1 MDLRDLKTFLHL
13 AESRHFGRSARA
25 MHVSPSTLSRQI
37 QRLEEDL
44 GQPLFVRDNRTVT
57 LTEAGEELRVFAQQT
72 LLQYQQLRHT
82 LDQQGPSLSGELHI
96 FCSVTAAYSHLP
108 PILDRFRAE
117 HPSVEIKL
125 TTGDA
130 ADAMEKVATNEADL
144 AIAGKPETLPGAV
157 AFSMLENL
165 AVVLIAPALPCP
177 VRNQVS
183 VDEPDWSTV
192 PFIMA
197 DQGPVRRR
205 IELWFRRHKISN
217 PSIYATVGGH
227 EAMVSMVALGCGV
240 ALIPEIVLENSPEPV
255 RNQVSADEPDWSTV
269 PFIMADQGPVRRR
282 IELWFRRHKISNP
295 SIYATVGGHEA
306 MVSMVA
312 LGCGVALIPEIV
324 MENSPE
330 PVRNRVMILERSD
343 EKTPFELGVCVQK
356 KRLHEPLVDAFWKIV
371 LERKITE

>member
-1 MDLRDLKTFLHL
+1 
-13 AESRHFGRSARA
+13 

-57 LTEAGEELRVFAQQT
+57 LTEAGEELRTFAQQT
-72 LLQYQQLRHT
+72 LLQYQQLRHVI
-82 LDQQGPSLSGELHI
+82 DQQGPSLSGELHI

-108 PILDRFRAE
+108 PILDRFRAA

-125 TTGDA
+125 STGDA
-130 ADAMEKVATNEADL
+130 ADAMEKVVTGEADL
-144 AIAGKPETLPGAV
+144 AIAGKPETLPGSV

-177 VRNQVS
+177 VRNQVT
-183 VDEPDWSTV
+183 VERPDWSTV

-227 EAMVSMVALGCGV
+227 EAMVSMVAPMRRGAAAGSG
-240 ALIPEIVLENSPEPV
+240 AGEQSGAGT
-255 RNQVSADEPDWSTV
+255 Q
-269 PFIMADQGPVRRR
+269 QGDDP
-282 IELWFRRHKISNP
+282 
-295 SIYATVGGHEA
+295 
-306 MVSMVA
+306 
-312 LGCGVALIPEIV
+312 
-324 MENSPE
+324 
-330 PVRNRVMILERSD
+330 ERSD
-343 EKTPFELGVCVQK
+343 EQTPFELGVCAQK
-356 KRLHEPLVDAFWKIV
+356 SGCMSRLLMLSGKFFPTTNPREKSGMPGYAF
-371 LERKITE
+371 RRGTHSPAH

>member
-1 MDLRDLKTFLHL
+1 MDLRDLKMFLHL

-44 GQPLFVRDNRTVT
+44 GQPLFIRDNRAVT
-57 LTEAGEELRVFAQQT
+57 LTEAGDALRQFAQQT
-72 LLQYQQLRHT
+72 LLQYQQLRHAI
-82 LDQQGPSLSGELHI
+82 DQQGPTLSGELHL

-130 ADAMEKVATNEADL
+130 ADAVEKVNSGEADI
-144 AIAGKPETLPGAV
+144 AIAGKPEALPAAV

-165 AVVLIAPALPCP
+165 SVVLIAPALPCP
-177 VRNQVS
+177 VRAQVS
-183 VDEPDWSTV
+183 VPEPDWTKV
-192 PFIMA
+192 PFIMP

-217 PSIYATVGGH
+217 PFIYATVAGH

-240 ALIPEIVLENSPEPV
+240 ALIPEVVLENSPEPV
-255 RNQVSADEPDWSTV
+255 RN
-269 PFIMADQGPVRRR
+269 
-282 IELWFRRHKISNP
+282 
-295 SIYATVGGHEA
+295 
-306 MVSMVA
+306 
-312 LGCGVALIPEIV
+312 
-324 MENSPE
+324 
-330 PVRNRVMILERSD
+330 RVLILERSD
-343 EKTPFELGVCVQK
+343 EKTPFELGVCAQK
-356 KRLHEPLVDAFWKIV
+356 KRLHEPLVEAFWK
-371 LERKITE
+371 LLPGYR

>member
-1 MDLRDLKTFLHL
+1 MDLRDLKTFYHL
-13 AESRHFGRSARA
+13 AESRHFSRSARA

-82 LDQQGPSLSGELHI
+82 IDQQGPSLSGELHI
-96 FCSVTAAYSHLP
+96 FCSVTAAYGHLP

-117 HPSVEIKL
+117 QPSVEIKL

-130 ADAMEKVATNEADL
+130 ADAMEKVVTGEADL
-144 AIAGKPETLPGAV
+144 AIAGKPG
-157 AFSMLENL
+157 NL
-165 AVVLIAPALPCP
+165 ARRSGVFDAGESGSSADCPSAACP

-183 VDEPDWSTV
+183 VEKPDWSTV

-205 IELWFRRHKISN
+205 IELWFRRNKISN
-217 PSIYATVGGH
+217 LMIYATVGGH

-240 ALIPEIVLENSPEPV
+240 ALLPNWCWKT
-255 RNQVSADEPDWSTV
+255 A
-269 PFIMADQGPVRRR
+269 
-282 IELWFRRHKISNP
+282 
-295 SIYATVGGHEA
+295 
-306 MVSMVA
+306 
-312 LGCGVALIPEIV
+312 
-324 MENSPE
+324 
-330 PVRNRVMILERSD
+330 RNR
-343 EKTPFELGVCVQK
+343 CVT
-356 KRLHEPLVDAFWKIV
+356 A
-371 LERKITE
+371 

>member
-1 MDLRDLKTFLHL
+1 MNLRDLKTFLHL

-82 LDQQGPSLSGELHI
+82 IDQQGPSLSGELHI

-130 ADAMEKVATNEADL
+130 ADAMEKVVTGEADL

-165 AVVLIAPALPCP
+165 AVVLIACTQPFVLYRKAGREALDPQRSKETHFKIDYNGLR
-177 VRNQVS
+177 VHQGRDKAVIRWKQIIKVGKVS
-183 VDEPDWSTV
+183 D
-192 PFIMA
+192 
-197 DQGPVRRR
+197 
-205 IELWFRRHKISN
+205 
-217 PSIYATVGGH
+217 IYVLYLTKDRAY
-227 EAMVSMVALGCGV
+227 LF
-240 ALIPEIVLENSPEPV
+240 PQRVLEGGKKEQFLNLLREY
-255 RNQVSADEPDWSTV
+255 V
-269 PFIMADQGPVRRR
+269 PA
-282 IELWFRRHKISNP
+282 EL
-295 SIYATVGGHEA
+295 
-306 MVSMVA
+306 
-312 LGCGVALIPEIV
+312 
-324 MENSPE
+324 
-330 PVRNRVMILERSD
+330 
-343 EKTPFELGVCVQK
+343 
-356 KRLHEPLVDAFWKIV
+356 
-371 LERKITE
+371 RKGI

>member
-1 MDLRDLKTFLHL
+1 MDLRDLKIFIHL

-44 GQPLFVRDNRTVT
+44 GQPLFLRDNRTVT
-57 LTEAGEELRVFAQQT
+57 LTEAGEQLKQFAQHT
-72 LLQYQQLRHT
+72 LLQYQQMRHT
-82 LDQQGPSLSGELHI
+82 IGQEGPSLTGELHL

-117 HPSVEIKL
+117 HPNVEIKL

-130 ADAMEKVATNEADL
+130 SDAVEKVDSDEADL
-144 AIAGKPETLPGAV
+144 AIAGKPETLPPGV
-157 AFSMLENL
+157 AFSILDNL
-165 AVVLIAPALPCP
+165 SVALIAPALPCP
-177 VRNQVS
+177 VRAQVNQP
-183 VDEPDWSTV
+183 DPDWAKV
-192 PFIMA
+192 PFILP

-205 IELWFRRHKISN
+205 IELWFRRQKISN

-240 ALIPEIVLENSPEPV
+240 ALLPEIVL
-255 RNQVSADEPDWSTV
+255 
-269 PFIMADQGPVRRR
+269 
-282 IELWFRRHKISNP
+282 
-295 SIYATVGGHEA
+295 
-306 MVSMVA
+306 
-312 LGCGVALIPEIV
+312 
-324 MENSPE
+324 ENSPE

-371 LERKITE
+371 LERKIAE

>member
-44 GQPLFVRDNRTVT
+44 GQTLFVRDNRTVT
-57 LTEAGEELRVFAQQT
+57 LTEAGEQLRQFAQHT
-72 LLQYQQLRHT
+72 LLQYQQMRHT
-82 LDQQGPSLSGELHI
+82 LGQQGPSLTGELRL

-125 TTGDA
+125 ITGDA
-130 ADAMEKVATNEADL
+130 ADAVEKVDSGEADL
-144 AIAGKPETLPGAV
+144 AIAGKPESLPPGIGFA
-157 AFSMLENL
+157 MLENL
-165 AVVLIAPALPCP
+165 SVVLIAPALPCP
-177 VRNQVS
+177 VRHQVTAS
-183 VDEPDWSTV
+183 SPDWAKV
-192 PFIMA
+192 PFILP

-205 IELWFRRHKISN
+205 IELWFRRQKLSN

-240 ALIPEIVLENSPEPV
+240 ALIPEVVL
-255 RNQVSADEPDWSTV
+255 
-269 PFIMADQGPVRRR
+269 
-282 IELWFRRHKISNP
+282 
-295 SIYATVGGHEA
+295 
-306 MVSMVA
+306 
-312 LGCGVALIPEIV
+312 
-324 MENSPE
+324 ENSPE

-356 KRLHEPLVDAFWKIV
+356 KQLHEPIVSAFWKIV
-371 LERKITE
+371 QERKESA